1 MTGELL
7 DNRYE
12 LKHIIGEGGMG
23 TVFKATQ
30 LSVGR
35 DVAIKVMKD
44 EMFEEYGLVR
54 RFKLEMEIISSLQHP
69 NIVRLLDSGHDR
81 RLGVLFL
88 VMEYVEGVSLG
99 TLLYECPEEVALHPS
114 LALEVGIQIC
124 AALTEPH
131 QLGVIHRDLKP
142 DNIILTVRSDEQ
154 LAVKLLDFGVAR
166 IVNPHERLNTKGPN
180 TRLTATGGIVGTPP
194 YIAPELCEAGNKIS
208 AKSDIYAVGAL
219 LFELLTGFPPFTGR
233 STAEVLYKHV
243 HEPAP
248 SLLDS
253 MPLTEFQGDLL
264 DALIAQMLAKDP
276 EDRPKNALEVKKL
289 LEEVKRI
296 NHIASPTLNYSP
308 GAPKTTIFDNYIIDL
323 DEVINGTYKP
333 KKIATLPN
341 APSSQLLKLA
351 TPQIHTPIPPA
362 HHTSELPHIS
372 TAHSSESDDFSEA
385 EEDEQIAFSPQ
396 RPVAK
401 YIASAAILLVGGA
414 VLIYGM
420 SQSTPTPEEPGIT
433 TSAAGIVASPQ
444 TDMQPRLEEIS
455 TQVVLTPAIQHASGS
470 IHQASTNA
478 LELIPKTKKIS
489 ADTPPPKLTS
499 TRKSTKRA
507 QGSSKKSTDT
517 KPEPTT
523 KSKPKQPNKLK
534 NKIDWLYQK

>member
-1 MTGELL
+1 MKGELL

-88 VMEYVEGVSLG
+88 VMEYVEGTSLG
-99 TLLYECPEEVALHPS
+99 TLLYERPEEVALHPS
-114 LALEVGIQIC
+114 LALEIGIQIC

-194 YIAPELCEAGNKIS
+194 YIAPELCEIGNKVS

-248 SLLDS
+248 SLINS
-253 MPLTEFQGDLL
+253 IPLPEFQGEIL
-264 DALIAQMLAKDP
+264 DALLTKMLAKDP
-276 EDRPKNALEVKKL
+276 EDRPENALEVKKL

-296 NHIASPTLNYSP
+296 NNFASPTLDYSP
-308 GAPKTTIFDNYIIDL
+308 GAPKTTTFDHYIVNL
-323 DEVINGTYKP
+323 DEVISGTYKP
-333 KKIATLPN
+333 KKVATIPD
-341 APSSQLLKLA
+341 APSAKLLRLA
-351 TPQIHTPIPPA
+351 TPQSHTPRPKA
-362 HHTSELPHIS
+362 HHTSELPHVDVVPL
-372 TAHSSESDDFSEA
+372 SDAEDFSEI
-385 EEDEQIAFSPQ
+385 EDYELVEITPQ
-396 RPVAK
+396 RPIAK
-401 YIASAAILLVGGA
+401 YIASAAVLLIGGA
-414 VLIYGM
+414 FLIYGM

-444 TDMQPRLEEIS
+444 TDMQPRLEEIP
-455 TQVVLTPAIQHASGS
+455 TQVVLAPAIQHASGS

-478 LELIPKTKKIS
+478 LELIPKPTKIS
-489 ADTPPPKLTS
+489 ADTTPPKLTS
-499 TRKSTKRA
+499 PRKNTKRV
-507 QGSSKKSTDT
+507 QGSTKKSTDT
-517 KPEPTT
+517 RPEPKP
-523 KSKPKQPNKLK
+523 KSESKQPNKLK